1 VNADSLSPSAMIFA
15 PVYHPS
21 SGSAAQAAVVTV
33 GAGDDRRGTDILLA
47 LFPMT
52 TIEGVVIGATGQPE
66 PNVAIAISTPGPPL
80 PSAAGMFPMA
90 PLPGADGRFRIP
102 GVAPGS
108 WTITARSSARVI
120 RRNEQG
126 GLISS
131 SGSANELPTGTF
143 YWGATTVEASGGA
156 TDVTIRLRPGL
167 TMTGR
172 VAFESASPAR
182 VATTAQVSLAM
193 TPDPDPVRSA
203 SALFPAS
210 PPASAT
216 TAADGTFEVRG
227 LTPGTWLFSA
237 TAPGAAGTGG
247 WWLRSAV
254 VDGRDLLDAPIELSD
269 HDLAGVVV
277 TLSDRHTA
285 IAGTISGADGRP
297 VADLAVIVLPEDR
310 ALRSSARRVQ
320 HARPDTAGRFS
331 FTDLPPG
338 TYLLSAATSIDP
350 ASWRTDEFLSTVAS
364 AGIKVTIGEGQTI
377 RQDLKVGR

>member
-1 VNADSLSPSAMIFA
+1 
-15 PVYHPS
+15 
-21 SGSAAQAAVVTV
+21 
-33 GAGDDRRGTDILLA
+33 
-47 LFPMT
+47 
-52 TIEGVVIGATGQPE
+52 
-66 PNVAIAISTPGPPL
+66 
-80 PSAAGMFPMA
+80 
-90 PLPGADGRFRIP
+90 
-102 GVAPGS
+102 
-108 WTITARSSARVI
+108 
-120 RRNEQG
+120 
-126 GLISS
+126 
-131 SGSANELPTGTF
+131 
-143 YWGATTVEASGGA
+143 
-156 TDVTIRLRPGL
+156 
-167 TMTGR
+167 
-172 VAFESASPAR
+172 
-182 VATTAQVSLAM
+182 
-193 TPDPDPVRSA
+193 
-203 SALFPAS
+203 
-210 PPASAT
+210 
-216 TAADGTFEVRG
+216 
-227 LTPGTWLFSA
+227 
-237 TAPGAAGTGG
+237 
-247 WWLRSAV
+247 